1 MGKNYDAYNKAL
13 QAQDAARDNMVAANG
28 GSSKA
33 GMTEATNNAKQADA
47 VVNDAWERLLADPE
61 G

>member
-1 MGKNYDAYNKAL
+1 MGKNYDAYAKAL
-13 QAQDAARDNMVAANG
+13 KAQDVARDNMAAANG
-28 GSSKA
+28 GSTKA

-47 VVNDAWERLLADPE
+47 AVNDAWDRLMQDPE

>member
-1 MGKNYDAYNKAL
+1 MGKNYDAYTKAL
-13 QAQDAARDNMVAANG
+13 KAQDAARDNMAVANG
-28 GSSKA
+28 GSTKA

-47 VVNDAWERLLADPE
+47 AVNDAWDRLMQDPE